1 MNFELFAPETSDN
14 LLPQDGVVQDFGLIL
29 NADEAQQYFDY
40 FYQYLAWQHDEVI
53 LHGQDDKTDRKVVW

>member
-40 FYQYLAWQHDEVI
+40 L
-53 LHGQDDKTDRKVVW
+53 VVF